1 MWCFFI
7 GDVVITHSAFPERKG
22 PEERG
27 PSFPMKIYDPFQ
39 GSERSS
45 GFMTTFQFYLAVII
59 FCLTYVGIMSEKFPR
74 TICALVGGGAMIYA
88 GYVTQSE
95 AFERFIDWNTL
106 GLLAGM
112 MILIS
117 VVKKSGFF
125 RVLALWAMKES
136 KGSPRE
142 LLVLLSC
149 VTAVGASLIDSVTAA
164 LLIAPMTISLC
175 RMLKISPVPVLVSE
189 ILMCNV
195 GGTALMIG
203 NPPNVMIGSATHL
216 DFNDFLINLAPVVV
230 ITIVATLIGI
240 LFISVRSCR
249 MDTFPRNRS
258 MPLILCPPWKT
269 R

>member
-1 MWCFFI
+1 
-7 GDVVITHSAFPERKG
+7 
-22 PEERG
+22 
-27 PSFPMKIYDPFQ
+27 
-39 GSERSS
+39 
-45 GFMTTFQFYLAVII
+45 MTTFQFYLAVII

-95 AFERFIDWNTL
+95 AFGKYIDWNTL

-125 RVLALWAMKES
+125 RVLALWAMKRS

-175 RMLKISPVPVLVSE
+175 RMLNISPVPVLVSE

-203 NPPNVMIGSATHL
+203 NPPNVIKHTEMILSLACM
-216 DFNDFLINLAPVVV
+216 INKESPRARQGR
-230 ITIVATLIGI
+230 ITGA
-240 LFISVRSCR
+240 FSVRFCFLR
-249 MDTFPRNRS
+249 RS
-258 MPLILCPPWKT
+258 VDLVPNKKLNTQMQEQA
-269 R
+269 

>member
-1 MWCFFI
+1 
-7 GDVVITHSAFPERKG
+7 
-22 PEERG
+22 
-27 PSFPMKIYDPFQ
+27 
-39 GSERSS
+39 
-45 GFMTTFQFYLAVII
+45 MTTFQFYLAVII

-95 AFERFIDWNTL
+95 AFGKYIDWNTL

-125 RVLALWAMKES
+125 RVLALWAMKRS

-164 LLIAPMTISLC
+164 
-175 RMLKISPVPVLVSE
+175 
-189 ILMCNV
+189 
-195 GGTALMIG
+195 
-203 NPPNVMIGSATHL
+203 
-216 DFNDFLINLAPVVV
+216 F
-230 ITIVATLIGI
+230 
-240 LFISVRSCR
+240 
-249 MDTFPRNRS
+249 
-258 MPLILCPPWKT
+258 
-269 R
+269 